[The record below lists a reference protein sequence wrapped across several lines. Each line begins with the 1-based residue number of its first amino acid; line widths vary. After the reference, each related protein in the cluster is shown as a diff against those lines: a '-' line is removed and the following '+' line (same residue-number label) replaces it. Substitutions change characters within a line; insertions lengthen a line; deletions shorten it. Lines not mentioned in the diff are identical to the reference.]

1 MMDVKLT
8 DLLEVGV
15 IIGTHGLRGDLKIRP
30 LPTGGVALSG
40 ARTVYLRDSEGHL
53 TRHEAV
59 RTSRH
64 QQNFLM
70 RLSGLENIAV
80 VQQLVG
86 SSIWMIRAELP
97 EPEHDH
103 YYWSDLEGLEVVD
116 QQLGVLGRICGM
128 FTTPAHDILE
138 VDGPTGEVLIPAITP
153 FLIRIDRDR
162 AQLHVNLPEGLVPEA
177 ERPV

>member
-30 LPTGGVALSG
+30 LPTGGAALSD

-59 RTSRH
+59 RVSRH

-70 RLSGLENIAV
+70 RLSGLENIAA

-97 EPEHDH
+97 EPEDER

-138 VDGPTGEVLIPAITP
+138 VDGPTGEVLIPAIAP
-153 FLIRIDRDR
+153 FLIRIDLDR